1 MPLPM
6 SPTDALF
13 LLVESREHPM
23 HVGGLQLFRPPDGA
37 DTVDAH
43 RMYQSLVATH
53 DIAPTFRKRAR
64 RTLSSAGQW
73 AWEPDDDFDI
83 EHHVRHNALPKPGRV
98 LELLGLCSR
107 LHSTLLDRH
116 RPLWEAHLIEGLAD
130 GRLAMYFKI
139 HHSVMDGVT
148 SLRVMQQSLSRDAA
162 EVDMPPPWVDRSTGD
177 DTEQALAEDWTD
189 RPLAELSVGAARTAL
204 GAVGEAAGLPATL
217 IRTLQRG
224 LREEAASI
232 SFAAPRTI
240 LNVPITGARRVA
252 AQSWPMERI
261 RLVAK
266 ASHGTVNDVVLAM
279 SSGALRSYLHSLD
292 ALPKSPLIAMVPV
305 ALRTRDVERQ
315 SGNAVGAV
323 MCNLGTHLPDAAD
336 RLDTVR
342 RSMTDGKSALSGM
355 TPTQILAMTAIGMSP
370 LVLSPLLRLTNVA
383 RPPFNLIISNIPGPR
398 HPLYWNGLQLDGL
411 FPFSIPTDGQALNI
425 TTTSYVDQ
433 LGFGLTGC
441 RRSVPHLQRLLRL
454 LDEELAALEHAVGVG

>member
-323 MCNLGTHLPDAAD
+323 MCKPGHSPARRRRPARHRAPLDDRREVGTVRHDPDPDSRHDGDRHESARAQSTAPPDERGSAAVQLDHLEHSRSAASAVLERPAAGWAVPVLHSDRWAGAEHHHDQLRRPARLRAD
-336 RLDTVR
+336 RL
-342 RSMTDGKSALSGM
+342 
-355 TPTQILAMTAIGMSP
+355 
-370 LVLSPLLRLTNVA
+370 
-383 RPPFNLIISNIPGPR
+383 PP
-398 HPLYWNGLQLDGL
+398 
-411 FPFSIPTDGQALNI
+411 
-425 TTTSYVDQ
+425 
-433 LGFGLTGC
+433 
-441 RRSVPHLQRLLRL
+441 
-454 LDEELAALEHAVGVG
+454 